1 METARAGGDS
11 GAQEQEPV
19 TARKKTTAM
28 HQLTQLADD
37 MNRHR
42 LTHLADNQARTR
54 QEIAMNQTRHLR
66 PVRRVTS
73 ALIILTGLAALLAG
87 AAAPA
92 AFALPQPPLG
102 GGTASAPSPGS
113 TIAAGGMPGWQIVL
127 IAVSAAIL
135 AAAAAVILDRAR
147 TARHRRAAPTA

>member
-1 METARAGGDS
+1 MATVEHKNKSPSPPG
-11 GAQEQEPV
+11 
-19 TARKKTTAM
+19 KKTTAM

-42 LTHLADNQARTR
+42 LTRTPDNQARTR
-54 QEIAMNQTRHLR
+54 QEATLNRSRHLR
-66 PVRRVTS
+66 PIRRVTS

-87 AAAPA
+87 VAAPA

-102 GGTASAPSPGS
+102 GGTAPARPPGS
-113 TIAAGGMPGWQIVL
+113 TIAAGGMPGWQITL
-127 IAVSAAIL
+127 IAAAAAIL

-147 TARHRRAAPTA
+147 AARHRQAAPTT